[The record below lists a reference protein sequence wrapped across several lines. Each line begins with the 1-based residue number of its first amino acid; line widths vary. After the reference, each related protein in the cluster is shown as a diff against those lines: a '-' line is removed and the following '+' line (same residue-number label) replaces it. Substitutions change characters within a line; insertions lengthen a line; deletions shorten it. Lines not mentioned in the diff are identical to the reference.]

1 MLMLKKHNP
10 PTVVAPFSNYAQG
23 VEAAVGL
30 RWLHVSGQVGVRPDG
45 SCPAD
50 FAGQC
55 EVAWDN
61 LLGVLAA
68 AGMGPADIVKI
79 TTFMTDPKDLP
90 ASRPIREKKLA
101 GVPVAST
108 LIFVAGLARAD
119 WKIEIECTAAK
130 A

>member
-1 MLMLKKHNP
+1 MHKKLNP
-10 PTVVAPFSNYAQG
+10 ASIVAPFSNYAQG
-23 VEAAVGL
+23 VESAPGL
-30 RWLHVSGQVGVRPDG
+30 RWLHVSGQVGVKQDG

-55 EVAWDN
+55 EIAFDN
-61 LLGVLAA
+61 VLEVLKA
-68 AGMGPADIVKI
+68 AGMGPQDIVKMCTFI
-79 TTFMTDPKDLP
+79 TNIADLP

-108 LIFVAGLARAD
+108 LLVVAGLARAD
-119 WKIEIECTAAK
+119 WQIEIECVAAK